1 VTKSFRPVLR
11 YWTMLMIAKESGKGY
26 SRYEGNLKVLVDQ
39 ILIDKHRELNVLE
52 MLEQVAQRDF
62 TSTKM
67 V

>member
-1 VTKSFRPVLR
+1 
-11 YWTMLMIAKESGKGY
+11 
-26 SRYEGNLKVLVDQ
+26 VLVNQ

-67 V
+67 VEIYTGILDITKISCVIVDL